1 MKRVLIV
8 VILIIGAAVL
18 GLWRSQG
25 GVRAGLNRVISGSRE
40 KNSAGATGDETRKT
54 FDLKPGAHVEIQ
66 GVNGSVEI
74 QTSDTKTAE
83 VYVRRSA
90 DNPTSLGRREL
101 TIEQT
106 SDGFVVRSRQN
117 HVGLWEHLF
126 GKDPKEEVTIK
137 APRQIALSVR
147 GVNGRVNSGIIEGA
161 LEIRGVN
168 GRVEVEQAGD
178 SGEVSG
184 INGSIAV
191 GLKQLSERGLRI
203 SGVNGGIELKLSS
216 GLNADLNAH
225 GMNGSV
231 RSEIVDVTVDRQDS
245 WSRYSAHIGKGGPAI
260 EINGIN
266 GNVRLTRLDGG
277 PSSASSNVPDKNAAQ
292 NQAPEKGATSAPKSA
307 Q

>member
-8 VILIIGAAVL
+8 VILIVAAAVL

-25 GVRAGLNRVISGSRE
+25 GVRAGLNRVINVGGE
-40 KNSAGATGDETRKT
+40 KNSQGATGDETRKT

-66 GVNGSVEI
+66 GINGSVEI

-83 VYVRRSA
+83 VYVRRTA
-90 DNPTSLGRREL
+90 NNPSSLRRREL

-147 GVNGRVNSGIIEGA
+147 GVNGRVNTGSIEGE

-178 SGEVSG
+178 SAEVSG

-191 GLKQLSERGLRI
+191 GLKQLGERGAKI

-216 GLNADLNAH
+216 GLNADLNAR

-231 RSEIVDVTVDRQDS
+231 RSEIAGVTVEREDS
-245 WSRYSAHIGKGGPAI
+245 RSRYSAHIGEGGPSI
-260 EINGIN
+260 EIVGIN
-266 GNVRLTRLDGG
+266 GNVRLTRLDGDA
-277 PSSASSNVPDKNAAQ
+277 ASSPVPDKKAAQ
-292 NQAPEKGATSAPKSA
+292 NQAPEKRATSVTKSA